1 MSLPLSK
8 QPVPPP
14 NDLTRILDAF
24 EECPEILGPI
34 AKLFREAYVPD
45 MRALRL
51 ALEKEDCANFAFLA
65 HKIKGSASYFR
76 ADRVTDIAADLE
88 ERGER
93 GNLKGAHIL
102 VDKLGKALDSVSL
115 VLKQVEDLLADR
127 Q

>member
-1 MSLPLSK
+1 MSLRPSK
-8 QPVPPP
+8 QPVTAP
-14 NDLTRILDAF
+14 DELTRILDAF

-45 MRALRL
+45 MHALRL

-76 ADRVTDIAADLE
+76 ADHVTDIAADLE
-88 ERGER
+88 GRGEH
-93 GNLKGAHIL
+93 GNLNGAHIL
-102 VDKLGKALDSVSL
+102 VDQLGEALDSVSIA
-115 VLKQVEDLLADR
+115 LKQVEDLLAAR